1 MLRVWYPVLAEGR
14 NKRSDPQKPGLKR
27 VDLASRVRYTRDRRP
42 SRDFADS
49 RANSSAGEHLP
60 YTQRVTGSIPVSPTS
75 RVLVSRRRGVA
86 GLTYVPVTHETEGSN
101 PFASAILK
109 TRNAGPGIASHAAVA
124 QLVEQRTENPRVA
137 SSTLACGTMSS
148 GSGSVVEHRLAK
160 ARAAGSNPVFRSIDF
175 TDHDYSG
182 LEIPDRP
189 ARSRAKVETGR
200 DGQAVRQGSAKPLSP
215 VRFRVSPPKFSG
227 GVAQLVRALA

>member
-1 MLRVWYPVLAEGR
+1 M
-14 NKRSDPQKPGLKR
+14 RSEPQKPGSNR
-27 VDLASRVRYTRDRRP
+27 VDRAGRVRYTRDRRP

-189 ARSRAKVETGR
+189 VSRSGR
-200 DGQAVRQGSAKPLSP
+200 PSQG
-215 VRFRVSPPKFSG
+215 
-227 GVAQLVRALA
+227 